1 MHLEGV
7 VGDGGREVG
16 CTVAMETVAL
26 RQLGLLV
33 LTIWLNEGTHM
44 PEWLVNLI
52 SDSIKKRE
60 VPSLRGRQKTP
71 AYILWYNTLSTELDS
86 RALRLHEFPQHV

>member
-1 MHLEGV
+1 MHLEGIV
-7 VGDGGREVG
+7 CDGSREVG

-44 PEWLVNLI
+44 SERLVELI
-52 SDSIKKRE
+52 SDSIKKGE
-60 VPSLRGRQKTP
+60 VPSLSSWQNTP
-71 AYILWYNTLSTELDS
+71 LSL
-86 RALRLHEFPQHV
+86 